1 MFTLNLYYSNKAG
14 FLMREFDKKIIG
26 KTIKALRHNA
36 GLTQSQLAEKVGL
49 SEKHISKIEQGAN
62 LPALDNFLKIADLLQ
77 INIPEFG
84 VISDNQSPI
93 RKEVLRLIS
102 TANDEELTLYRDILL
117 SIKRNLNNNQK

>member
-1 MFTLNLYYSNKAG
+1 
-14 FLMREFDKKIIG
+14 MREFDKKIIG

-102 TANDEELTLYRDILL
+102 TSNDEELTLYRDILL
-117 SIKRNLNNNQK
+117 SIKRNLNSNQK